1 MNLPSFVMS
10 RICNGTC
17 YMMVT
22 SEKGGVFMYIYSGIA
37 TIVAVVAGIMLA
49 VRTKKADGVI
59 YGKLDKAGLITN
71 VVLIPV
77 YALMTLYIIA
87 LSLFLSP
94 EYDGFLGI
102 LGWIVATI
110 IASAPLSCGFAL
122 SASVVLRKKGKSK
135 QSFAIQ
141 FVGFAGVGLSILFFF
156 LFYGNLLS
164 YLN

>member
-1 MNLPSFVMS
+1 M
-10 RICNGTC
+10 
-17 YMMVT
+17 
-22 SEKGGVFMYIYSGIA
+22 IA
-37 TIVAVVAGIMLA
+37 A
-49 VRTKKADGVI
+49 RTKKADGVV
-59 YGKLDKAGLITN
+59 YGKLDRAGQIIN
-71 VVLIPV
+71 IVLIPV
-77 YALMTLYIIA
+77 YAMLSLYTIA
-87 LSLFLSP
+87 LSLFVYP

-110 IASAPLSCGFAL
+110 ISSAPLFCNFAL

-141 FVGFAGVGLSILFFF
+141 FLGFVGGGISILFLF